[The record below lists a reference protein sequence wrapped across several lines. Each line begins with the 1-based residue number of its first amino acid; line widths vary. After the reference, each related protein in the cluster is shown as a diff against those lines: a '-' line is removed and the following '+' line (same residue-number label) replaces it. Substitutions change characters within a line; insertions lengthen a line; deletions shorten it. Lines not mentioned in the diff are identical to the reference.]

1 MTEGIFVCRKPADS
15 VARFPGSPA
24 THRAV
29 TFAVP
34 GNRDIGRPGF
44 RVRIPQPVPWGC
56 RAPIPQPVSWGCRVP
71 LLQPVSWETPD

>member
-1 MTEGIFVCRKPADS
+1 MTEGIFVCRKLADS

-34 GNRDIGRPGF
+34 GNRDIGD
-44 RVRIPQPVPWGC
+44 
-56 RAPIPQPVSWGCRVP
+56 RATG
-71 LLQPVSWETPD
+71 